1 MEAKVAGILTDIA
14 IMKNDITALTNKE
27 ATLPL
32 WVRRSALAILLAV
45 FSQTIAVVWWASS
58 ISTNVQYI
66 SKEVSLN
73 TEFRMAFPMMHE
85 EVMVKLSKIE
95 VQSAIMD
102 SRLKD
107 VLSDH
112 KTNKQ

>member
-1 MEAKVAGILTDIA
+1 
-14 IMKNDITALTNKE
+14 
-27 ATLPL
+27 
-32 WVRRSALAILLAV
+32 
-45 FSQTIAVVWWASS
+45 
-58 ISTNVQYI
+58 
-66 SKEVSLN
+66 
-73 TEFRMAFPMMHE
+73 MAFPKMHE

-112 KTNKQ
+112 KQINN

>member
-1 MEAKVAGILTDIA
+1 MKEKVASLETTIA
-14 IMKNDITALTNKE
+14 IMRNDITALANKE

-32 WVRRSALAILLAV
+32 WVRRSAVAMVFAV

-58 ISTNVQYI
+58 ISTNVEYI
-66 SKEVSLN
+66 AKEVKMN
-73 TEFRMAFPMMHE
+73 TEFRMAFPKMHE

-112 KTNKQ
+112 KQINN